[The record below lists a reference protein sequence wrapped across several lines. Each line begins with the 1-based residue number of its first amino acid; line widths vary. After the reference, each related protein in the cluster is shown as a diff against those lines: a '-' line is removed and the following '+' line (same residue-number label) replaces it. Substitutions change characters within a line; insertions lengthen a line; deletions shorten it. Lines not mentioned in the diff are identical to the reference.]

1 MMSSAYYELYLKKVF
16 DLAGTMIIKSE
27 DTALAINEHLRLM
40 GVSVDLN
47 NPRTWKYYLNLS
59 GQYHSTDKQMYVT
72 SIDTLETIPFTREVL
87 RQHRATQR
95 EYDFHSRYYRELIDR
110 HPDQELLIRGILNP
124 IAIDY
129 AISADDHT
137 IIYYD
142 KKLVEGNEANFI
154 EQLQEYIHR
163 FFHRWDVPD
172 YRLTDP
178 WFAPAQLGILYAIL
192 PKTILNI
199 RLANCKTD
207 YAHSYHI
214 RQYLASFGKLD
225 PYFDFMTPK
234 QRLFF
239 YRNLNYINS
248 NNGKQET
255 FNWLTDKVMTDRL
268 FPLSEY
274 ILQQKDSNIPIDLKP
289 EVEFERVMVN
299 GLEEPLG
306 SDIKTVK
313 DLLEMQIPKAKGN
326 AENLPDSLKET
337 TELTAVSKNTKH
349 RTKVLE
355 SAVIDLTDAEPF
367 TLTEVL
373 LYHWP
378 YFANIGRYRSVF
390 TVNNPVTNS
399 SMLVN
404 VRDAWFLYLYAY
416 NKARGVT
423 LDLIPV
429 FDVKRVIRI
438 PGPTREELRSLVDPI
453 HVPDAFIDEALGLY
467 PILEQYASIEAF
479 TEACITIHQNMMAHR
494 DLAVY
499 QHHYLTR
506 GQVEMMVDRFYMD
519 YKIENDLSN
528 TPYSVWLRDNN
539 YRIDELG
546 KEELDILALELFQ
559 GATGQKA
566 KTTKTL
572 KEVHEAMCKLME
584 HLSSYSIQIIPTIN
598 SGYLKILDWSY
609 LRYGDWRTWS
619 GDFME
624 SPLPVVQPLKDWTH
638 LKDRMFRKL
647 GERHASGYTSSTRRM
662 EFIELR
668 LISSR
673 TVRSKT
679 VYQRRLPVAT
689 VNSSEDNVVNLDTI
703 LNGQR
708 IELVSETYT
717 DNVLLSMPALQATLH
732 ALSQQI
738 GTGISPS
745 KVDLVPLKEN
755 DDGSLEVSIV
765 STEDSSTFFHNR
777 YKGKGKVVLARRNLN
792 EFGTVRLKE
801 LLPLTTERI
810 ADLVH
815 QSIGV
820 PLDDTDYSIE
830 TVREGTYLLRALGQ
844 SLRWYGQLV
853 VQIDEPEDLSS
864 AIADDQMD
872 GFSVQK

>member
-47 NPRTWKYYLNLS
+47 NPHTWKYYLNLS
-59 GQYHSTDKQMYVT
+59 GQYHSTDKPMFVT
-72 SIDTLETIPFTREVL
+72 SIDTLEVIPFTRESL

-95 EYDFHSRYYRELIDR
+95 EYDFHSRYYRELIER
-110 HPDQELLIRGILNP
+110 NPDQELLIRGILNP
-124 IAIDY
+124 VNLNDAIT
-129 AISADDHT
+129 ADDHT
-137 IIYYD
+137 ILYYD

-154 EQLQEYIHR
+154 ENLQEFIHR

-172 YRLTDP
+172 YRITDP
-178 WFAPAQLGILYAIL
+178 WFVPAQLGILYAML
-192 PKTILNI
+192 PKAILNI
-199 RLANCKTD
+199 RLANCRTD

-255 FNWLTDKVMTDRL
+255 FHWLTDKVMTDRL

-274 ILQQKDSNIPIDLKP
+274 ILQQKDTNIPIDLKP

-313 DLLEMQIPKAKGN
+313 DLLEMELPKAKGN
-326 AENLPDSLKET
+326 LEHLPEALIET
-337 TELTAVSKNTKH
+337 TELTAVSKTTKH

-355 SAVIDLTDAEPF
+355 SSVIDLTDAEPF

-399 SMLVN
+399 AMLVN
-404 VRDAWFLYLYAY
+404 VRDAWLLYLYAY

-438 PGPTREELRSLVDPI
+438 PAPTRDELKSLVNPE

-467 PILEQYASIEAF
+467 PPLEQYASIEAF
-479 TEACITIHQNMMAHR
+479 TEACVKIHRNMMAHR

-519 YKIENDLSN
+519 YKIENNLSN

-546 KEELDILALELFQ
+546 AEELDILALELFQ

-609 LRYGDWRTWS
+609 LRYGDWKTWT

-624 SPLPVVQPLKDWTH
+624 SPLPVVLPLKDWTH
-638 LKDRMFRKL
+638 LRDRAFRRL
-647 GERHASGYTSSTRRM
+647 GERYANGYKSSTRRN
-662 EFIELR
+662 EFLELK
-668 LISSR
+668 LVSSNF
-673 TVRSKT
+673 VKSSALH
-679 VYQRRLPVAT
+679 QRKLPVAT
-689 VNSSEDNVVNLDTI
+689 VTSYEESTI
-703 LNGQR
+703 ELGELLTGQR
-708 IELVSETYT
+708 IVFQSTEYSDESLAR
-717 DNVLLSMPALQATLH
+717 LPSMTATMH
-732 ALSQQI
+732 VLSQQV
-738 GTGISPS
+738 GKGITPAH
-745 KVDLVPLKEN
+745 VELIPLNEN
-755 DDGSLEVSIV
+755 PDGSMEVSVV
-765 STEDSSTFFHNR
+765 SIGDAGTLFHNR
-777 YKGKGKVVLARRNLN
+777 YKGKGTVVLERRSLN
-792 EFGTVRLKE
+792 SFGTLEVRE
-801 LLPLTTERI
+801 TLPLTTERLM
-810 ADLVH
+810 ALM
-815 QSIGV
+815 SIQLGFT
-820 PLDDTDYSIE
+820 LESEDYVLE
-830 TVREGTYLLRALGQ
+830 TIRNNVYLLKAKSK
-844 SLRWYGQLV
+844 SLRWFGEIEINV
-853 VQIDEPEDLSS
+853 VEPIELGL
-864 AIADDQMD
+864 AIAHDQMD
-872 GFSVQK
+872 GFNAV